1 MIQGLTTNDSSDFSL
16 LGSNHPSWLA
26 YTGEGPS
33 ARFQVPEDID
43 CHVKGI
49 NLCVVYSSTSENIG
63 AECLTSVLIINYTK
77 CTVQI
82 YKRDTVMSFND
93 EDWKNV
99 ASNLG
104 PGDDMEIFV
113 AFGHGLI
120 VKETIVYLFYDQSIT
135 TEFEQSI
142 IMEVGPSTNMEI
154 KPLEEVNAQPSP
166 IGDVQPSSNVEV
178 EASITMEIE
187 KSIIM
192 EVEPS
197 TNMEMKPLEEVNV
210 QPSSNVKVEASIT
223 MEIEQSISME
233 VESSANMEM
242 EPLVEVNVQSSAN
255 VKVEASSTNV
265 ETDPSP
271 EVKVQSSPIMEMKP
285 LPKLNKSIFTK
296 LGKRMGACFYA

>member
-16 LGSNHPSWLA
+16 LGGNHPSWLA

-99 ASNLG
+99 TSNLG

-142 IMEVGPSTNMEI
+142 IMEVG
-154 KPLEEVNAQPSP
+154 
-166 IGDVQPSSNVEV
+166 
-178 EASITMEIE
+178 
-187 KSIIM
+187 
-192 EVEPS
+192 PS